1 MVPRRAAT
9 LALLG
14 SVMLPDRVIH
24 DGPVLC
30 PFRRLTGRPCPTC
43 GLTRSWQ
50 AIGHGRLM
58 DGIRQHPLGPLTML
72 GALWLALDER
82 AERRLEPTIR
92 RSSVAVA
99 VGWVATWLWRV
110 SRQP

>member
-1 MVPRRAAT
+1 
-9 LALLG
+9 
-14 SVMLPDRVIH
+14 
-24 DGPVLC
+24 
-30 PFRRLTGRPCPTC
+30 
-43 GLTRSWQ
+43 
-50 AIGHGRLM
+50 M

-92 RSSVAVA
+92 RWSAATA